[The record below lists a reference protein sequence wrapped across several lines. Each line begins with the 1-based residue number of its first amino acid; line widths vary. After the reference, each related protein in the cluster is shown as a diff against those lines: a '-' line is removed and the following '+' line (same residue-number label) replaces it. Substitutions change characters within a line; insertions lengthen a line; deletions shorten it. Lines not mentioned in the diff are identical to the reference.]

1 LTKSK
6 TVSKEFDI
14 QIFATT
20 HSGEM
25 IRAFANAGLEESEQG
40 NDDTAAYIELA
51 RNVRTGRI
59 VGIVRDVEQLDY
71 ELNREMGVRGE

>member
-1 LTKSK
+1 
-6 TVSKEFDI
+6 
-14 QIFATT
+14 
-20 HSGEM
+20 M

-51 RNVRTGRI
+51 RNPRKDRI

-71 ELNREMGVRGE
+71 AITHEKGVRGD